1 MYQIIEKYVSS
12 NLSKTAIYKCFNL
25 KSGECLEIENEIFT
39 SNIHKYIR
47 YLPYNSN
54 NDIGRT
60 MKPFGKIIIDPSK
73 QKMIINLINKLTQ
86 NSKLIEYL
94 EKFIN
99 IVDRKYIFQHEHNH
113 LCNVLLYYF
122 YIDKSDEINTPPKL
136 LKNNK
141 VIVLN
146 EKEYSELSKTHKN
159 IQNDSGE
166 IFETITY
173 GKIQKIFNLKQLLF
187 IANENNEKL
196 NVDEFKKKY
205 QEEMNNKNSTEKL
218 FKEFKENNQILS
230 DLVNNIYD
238 ELMKELSLEENKG
251 KSIDDFAKEII
262 ACQNEYF
269 KENNIKSI
277 EDFAE
282 CIITEDLGHY
292 DCHI

>member
-1 MYQIIEKYVSS
+1 M
-12 NLSKTAIYKCFNL
+12 
-25 KSGECLEIENEIFT
+25 
-39 SNIHKYIR
+39 
-47 YLPYNSN
+47 
-54 NDIGRT
+54 
-60 MKPFGKIIIDPSK
+60 
-73 QKMIINLINKLTQ
+73 
-86 NSKLIEYL
+86 
-94 EKFIN
+94 
-99 IVDRKYIFQHEHNH
+99 
-113 LCNVLLYYF
+113 
-122 YIDKSDEINTPPKL
+122 
-136 LKNNK
+136 
-141 VIVLN
+141 
-146 EKEYSELSKTHKN
+146 
-159 IQNDSGE
+159 
-166 IFETITY
+166 
-173 GKIQKIFNLKQLLF
+173 F